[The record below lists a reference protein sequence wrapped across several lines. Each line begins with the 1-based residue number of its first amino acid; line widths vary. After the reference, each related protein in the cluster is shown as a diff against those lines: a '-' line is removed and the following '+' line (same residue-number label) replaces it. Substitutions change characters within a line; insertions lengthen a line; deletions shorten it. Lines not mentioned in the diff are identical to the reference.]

1 MQLMFFTER
10 GYYPIPE
17 NEVIKQR
24 SFFGLSNKYFDPAQ
38 GARLL
43 NEYIDDKIYCEELG
57 FDGVALNEHHGTP
70 YCLGAV
76 MDVEAAV
83 LARAT
88 KRVKIVLIG
97 NPLPVISNPLR
108 LAEEVAMIDLISGG
122 RLVPGII
129 RGTGCEQI
137 FNNTNPALNREYFD
151 EAHDLMIKAWT
162 VPGPFRFE
170 GKHFNYRFVNPWVLP
185 LQKPHPPI
193 WLPGVI
199 SPETVVWAARHRYT
213 YVALSTRLEPTLDLW
228 NLYVKTAAE
237 EGYQAGPENF
247 VYMQPV
253 FCADTEAQAEDY
265 GKRFL
270 YGGGFAFFGRS
281 EWMFPPGY
289 NSKAATRRMAE
300 LANQRANIWGAEG
313 DSGAPNGPKADDDL
327 AMAMGRDP
335 RNDAEVELVKKAI
348 YARYPELLQTRQ
360 MIAGT
365 PKSVLVKLRH
375 LLRVLQPG
383 VLILR
388 IDGPMTRE
396 ERRSC
401 IRLLGEEVVPELRQ
415 YGAELGLDDPFTRKP
430 GGRPLRA
437 GAKPDPV
444 GDAGALKDLY
454 TC

>member
-1 MQLMFFTER
+1 MQVMFFTER
-10 GYYPIPE
+10 GYYPVPE
-17 NEVIKQR
+17 NEVLKRR
-24 SFFGLSNKYFDPAQ
+24 SFFGLSNQHFDAAQ

-88 KRVKIVLIG
+88 SRVRIVLIG
-97 NPLPVISNPLR
+97 NPLPVVANPLR

-137 FNNTNPALNREYFD
+137 FNNANPAYNREYFD

-193 WLPGVI
+193 WVPGVI
-199 SPETVVWAARHRYT
+199 SPESVVWSARHRYPF
-213 YVALSTRLEPTLDLW
+213 VALSTSLEPTLDLW
-228 NLYVKTAAE
+228 NLYVHTAAE
-237 EGYQAGPENF
+237 HGYQAGPENF

-253 FCADTEAQAEDY
+253 FCGETESQAEDLGRRY
-265 GKRFL
+265 LF
-270 YGGGFAFFGRS
+270 GGGFAFFGRS

-289 NSKAATRRMAE
+289 NSKAATQRMAL
-300 LANQRANIWGAEG
+300 LAQKNTNIWGSQGSSAG
-313 DSGAPNGPKADDDL
+313 DEKKMEEDL
-327 AMAMGRDP
+327 LALGRDP
-335 RNDAEVELVKKAI
+335 QNDSEIELLKRAV
-348 YARYPELLQTRQ
+348 YSRYPELLRKRQ

-365 PKSVLVKLRH
+365 PKTVLTKLKQ
-375 LLRVLQPG
+375 LLKILHPG

-388 IDGPMTRE
+388 IDGPMTQE
-396 ERRSC
+396 ERRLC
-401 IRLLGEEVVPELRQ
+401 IRLLGTEVLPALREM
-415 YGAELGLDDPFTRKP
+415 GAEMGLDDPFTRKP
-430 GGRPLRA
+430 GSRPLPA
-437 GAKPDPV
+437 SGKPELIGDPSR
-444 GDAGALKDLY
+444 LEELY
-454 TC
+454 NS